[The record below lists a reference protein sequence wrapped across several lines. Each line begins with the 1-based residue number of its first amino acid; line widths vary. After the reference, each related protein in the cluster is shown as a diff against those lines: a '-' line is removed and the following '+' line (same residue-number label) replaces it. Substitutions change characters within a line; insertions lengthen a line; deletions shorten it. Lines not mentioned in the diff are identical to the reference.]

1 MSAATM
7 QDIQYSLLFP
17 SLQKLGKPL
26 QALTFFHI
34 FVLFVIV
41 IDQKRQIETFLIQIK
56 TASAMF

>member
-1 MSAATM
+1 M